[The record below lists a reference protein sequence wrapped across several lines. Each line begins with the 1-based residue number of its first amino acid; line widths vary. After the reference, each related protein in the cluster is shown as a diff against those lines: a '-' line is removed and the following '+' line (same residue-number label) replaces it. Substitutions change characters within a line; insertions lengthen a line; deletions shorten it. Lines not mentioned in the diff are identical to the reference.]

1 MSVLIPYAER
11 DGTFCKLLNLSF
23 PFRYM
28 FRERNDNTEFAN
40 LTVTCIYLCRKRDC
54 LHIPEIALFCIATH
68 SFATNHY
75 SVRNKLSRSSRHCI
89 HSRCRLLFLARL
101 CVLGRYWSFS
111 CATWRTFHSDTRPQI
126 IHSFWFYKKK
136 IISGFAIGHPGQ
148 RRVPQLVLYTRWAKS
163 RYTVYS
169 I

>member
-1 MSVLIPYAER
+1 
-11 DGTFCKLLNLSF
+11 
-23 PFRYM
+23 M
-28 FRERNDNTEFAN
+28 FRERNENTEFVT
-40 LTVTCIYLCRKRDC
+40 LTVTCMCVANAIAYTLRKLRC
-54 LHIPEIALFCIATH
+54 SGIATH

-89 HSRCRLLFLARL
+89 HSRCCLLFLARL
-101 CVLGRYWSFS
+101 CVLRKYWNFS

-136 IISGFAIGHPGQ
+136 IISGFATGHPGQ

-163 RYTVYS
+163 RYTVY
-169 I
+169 II